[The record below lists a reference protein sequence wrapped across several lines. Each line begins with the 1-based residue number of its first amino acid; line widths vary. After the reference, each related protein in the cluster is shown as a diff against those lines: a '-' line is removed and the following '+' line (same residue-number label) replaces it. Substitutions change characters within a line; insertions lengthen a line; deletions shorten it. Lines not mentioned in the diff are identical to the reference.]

1 MRVAIRIAVGIAVL
15 FFFATG
21 RADTIYRCEHEGVAT
36 FSDRPCGADA
46 QTYQPDVSRV
56 SEFKAVPAT
65 LSEYAQSK
73 NVQVNHS
80 RSEPS
85 IAEMQAKH
93 AAECRRIRD
102 SLGAVR
108 DKMRAGYNAKQGERL
123 KERERKLNESRR
135 AKRC

>member
-1 MRVAIRIAVGIAVL
+1 MRVAIRIALGLAVL
-15 FFFATG
+15 FFFVTG
-21 RADTIYRCEHEGVAT
+21 RAETIYRCEQDGTLT

-46 QTYQPDVSRV
+46 RTSEPNVSRV
-56 SEFKAVPAT
+56 SEDKPVPAA
-65 LSEYAQSK
+65 SIAQAQSHSEK
-73 NVQVNHS
+73 RS

-85 IAEMQAKH
+85 IAEVQAKH

-102 SLGAVR
+102 SLGDVR

-123 KERERKLNESRR
+123 KQRERKLNETRR